1 VSASPTTAIVTDALW
16 RKSVASIRSLG
27 RSGYDV
33 TALGDSWLT
42 TGFYSRF
49 TRNRRVGPTAA
60 RSEQGFGELIG
71 DAVAAAV
78 GGGRPVIL
86 PMEDESCSWL
96 LRNGT
101 GLEADWLLPSP
112 DAFAIAND
120 KAATT
125 RLALSLGVP
134 CPRTLFPSSPVELLE
149 LARSE
154 KKTRWI
160 AKPYISKGSVGI
172 LYDNQLAAESVSY
185 EWQTH
190 GALMLQE
197 RIDPHGQASGVSLL
211 YDKEGQC
218 RAVFCHRRLK
228 QYPLSGGPSTSRVS
242 VPIAEMHDLVAHSRR
257 ILENLGWRGVAMVE
271 WKQDQESGEHRLLE
285 INPRFWGSLE
295 LAIRSGVDF
304 PTLYARAAAGSLPP
318 GDWPAYQAGVICR
331 WMVPGEILRY
341 LGEARSDRESLR
353 AFLKGSVSTAEEF
366 SADDLMGSLSCV
378 LCPALLALNP
388 RYWGYVRRGE
398 VKSMGKSG

>member
-1 VSASPTTAIVTDALW
+1 MTAIVTDALW
-16 RKSVASIRSLG
+16 RKSVACIRSLG
-27 RSGYDV
+27 RSGFDV

-60 RSEQGFGELIG
+60 RSEQGFGKLIR
-71 DAVAAAV
+71 DAVAAAACS
-78 GGGRPVIL
+78 GRPVIL

-96 LRNGT
+96 LRNGA

-112 DAFAIAND
+112 EAFAPAND

-134 CPRTLFPSSPVELLE
+134 CPRTLFPSSPEHLLE
-149 LARSE
+149 LARSD
-154 KKTRWI
+154 KKTRWV
-160 AKPYISKGSVGI
+160 AKPYTSKGSVGI
-172 LYDNQLAAESVSY
+172 LYDQQLTAESVSY
-185 EWQTH
+185 EWQRH

-197 RIDPHGQASGVSLL
+197 RIDTRGQASGVSLL
-211 YDKEGQC
+211 YDKEGNC
-218 RAVFCHRRLK
+218 RAVFCHRRLR

-242 VPIAEMHDLVAHSRR
+242 VSIAEMHDLVAKSRR
-257 ILENLGWRGVAMVE
+257 ILEHLGWRGVAMVE
-271 WKQDQESGEHRLLE
+271 WKHDPASGEHRLLE

-318 GDWPAYQAGVICR
+318 GDWPAYRAGVICR

-353 AFLKGSVSTAEEF
+353 AFLKGSISTAEEF
-366 SADDLMGSLSCV
+366 ASDDLMGSLSCL
-378 LCPALLALNP
+378 LCPALLAMNP
-388 RYWGYVRRGE
+388 RYWGYVQRGRT
-398 VKSMGKSG
+398 KATGTSG

>member
-1 VSASPTTAIVTDALW
+1 VTASPTTAIVTDALW
-16 RKSVASIRSLG
+16 RKSVACIRSLG
-27 RSGYDV
+27 RSGFKV

-42 TGFYSRF
+42 TGFYSGF
-49 TRNRRVGPTAA
+49 TRKRMVGPTAA
-60 RSEQGFGELIG
+60 RSELGFGELIRG
-71 DAVAAAV
+71 AVSAAV
-78 GGGRPVIL
+78 GGGRPIIL

-96 LRNGT
+96 LRNG
-101 GLEADWLLPSP
+101 GDLEADWLLPSQE
-112 DAFAIAND
+112 AFALAND
-120 KAATT
+120 KAATM

-134 CPRTLFPSSPVELLE
+134 CPRTLFPTSPKHLLE
-149 LARSE
+149 LAHSE
-154 KKTRWI
+154 NRTRWL
-160 AKPYISKGSVGI
+160 AKPCISKGSAGI
-172 LYDNQLAAESVSY
+172 LYEQQLTAESVNY
-185 EWQTH
+185 AWQRY
-190 GALMLQE
+190 GALLLQE
-197 RIDPHGQASGVSLL
+197 RIDPNGQASGVSLL
-211 YDKEGQC
+211 YDREGHC

-242 VPIAEMHDLVAHSRR
+242 VPIAEMSGLVAHSRR

-271 WKQDQESGEHRLLE
+271 WKQDPGSGEHRLLE

-304 PTLYARAAAGSLPP
+304 PTLYARAAAGCLQPE
-318 GDWPAYQAGVICR
+318 DWPAYRAGVICR